1 MGLKPQGRSASQ
13 CFSADDIGS
22 VDDSGKPGSL
32 HGTGL
37 GKEQGGCVLASTIS
51 AFQTFKRSVGPSSS
65 HTHGPIVIGN
75 LFRRFLAQQPQL
87 HGFQRLRVTLF
98 WSLARTGRGHMTDNA
113 VLAGLSGFDPV
124 SAELEDINGTLERV
138 LASKTLDLGVKKITF
153 DPAKDMLWSPYKRLP
168 GHENALTIQLFDAQ
182 GAELVNKTYY
192 SIGGGMVRE
201 ADQGGVDQAGA
212 EPYPYKKASEWLA
225 IAMREG
231 VALSEI
237 VKRNSAALEHLTL
250 EQTENRMLEIWQVM
264 KRSVERGLEPTEKVL
279 PGSLRVKRRAPQLFE
294 AAKRPKRK
302 GIFASN
308 DINRYATAFAY
319 AVSEEN
325 AASGRV
331 VTAPTNG
338 GAGVLPGVLYAC
350 LFLDD
355 FSDKQIVEV
364 LFTAAGIGGLIQ
376 ANASISGSE
385 VGCQGEVGAAC
396 SMAAGAVC
404 QLFEGTPKEVE
415 YAAEVAMEHSLG
427 LECTPMKGYVQIPCI
442 ERNGIFATKALA
454 AAQHAITLKDHR
466 ISLDLVIEK
475 MYENG
480 KRMHPDFKETSRAG
494 FGTIT
499 PDLDFPV

>member
-1 MGLKPQGRSASQ
+1 MIAGREPTT
-13 CFSADDIGS
+13 DRLS
-22 VDDSGKPGSL
+22 VAAK
-32 HGTGL
+32 T
-37 GKEQGGCVLASTIS
+37 KGGCVLASTIS

-75 LFRRFLAQQPQL
+75 LFRRFLAQQTHL
-87 HGFQRLRVTLF
+87 HGFKRLRVSLF

-113 VLAGLSGFDPV
+113 ILAGLSGFDPV
-124 SAELEDINGTLERV
+124 SADLADINGTLARV
-138 LASKTLDLGVKKITF
+138 LATKQLDLGVKSVPF
-153 DPAKDMLWSPYKRLP
+153 DAAKDMLWSPYKRLP
-168 GHENALTIQLFDAQ
+168 GHENALTIQLFDEE
-182 GAELVNKTYY
+182 GREMVKKTYY
-192 SIGGGMVRE
+192 SVGGGMVRE
-201 ADQGGVDQAGA
+201 ADGEELDQAGS
-212 EPYPYKKASEWLA
+212 ERYPYKKASEWLA
-225 IAMREG
+225 VATREG
-231 VALSEI
+231 VPLSEI
-237 VKRNSAALEHLTL
+237 VKRNSATLEHLTV
-250 EQTENRMLEIWQVM
+250 EQTEARMMEIWQTM
-264 KRSVERGLEPTEKVL
+264 KRSVERGLEPAEKLL
-279 PGSLRVKRRAPQLFE
+279 PGALKVKRRAPQLFE

-350 LFLDD
+350 MFLDD
-355 FSDKQIVEV
+355 FSDEEIVAV

-404 QLFEGTPKEVE
+404 QLFGGSPREVE